1 MDRFRTKQTG
11 ETYKIEFDFSTIA
24 TGLTI
29 SSAVVSAKVVSTGV
43 DVTSTITTV
52 ASQTISGTSV
62 YVLVKAGTDGTDY
75 LITCKATAS
84 DGSIYELEGLMLV
97 ADVPLTAETA
107 TTGPGCV
114 VRPILE
120 PVSLAELKL
129 HLRIDHSDEDEL
141 LKSILLTARETVE
154 NFTARALLTQT
165 WDYCLNYWPDGDFIE
180 LPYGNLQSVTSV
192 KYKDS
197 DGTETTLTETTDYL
211 VETNKEQKGRIVLPY
226 GESWPSDTLYPSNPI
241 TIRFVCGWTKATD
254 VPSSIKSALLLL
266 AADSYNM
273 REIHTDRQIYENKAV
288 YNLLYNY
295 KFWSA

>member
-11 ETYKIEFDFSTIA
+11 ESYYIEFDFSSVSSTLVIA
-24 TGLTI
+24 
-29 SSAVVSAKVVSTGV
+29 SAATTAKIVSTGV
-43 DVTSTITTV
+43 DATSTITTV
-52 ASQTISGTSV
+52 GSQTITGQSV
-62 YVLVKAGTDGTDY
+62 FVWVKAGTDGTDY
-75 LITCKATAS
+75 LITCKATEAAT
-84 DGSIYELEGLMLV
+84 GAVYELEGLMLV

-107 TTGPGCV
+107 TTGPGCI

-141 LKSILLTARETVE
+141 LKLILLTARESVE

-165 WDYCLNYWPDGDFIE
+165 WDICLDSFPNGDFIE

-254 VPSSIKSALLLL
+254 IPSSIKSAILLW
-266 AADSYNM
+266 AADSYNL

-295 KFWSA
+295 KFWS

>member
-11 ETYKIEFDFSTIA
+11 ESYYIEFDFSTIDS
-24 TGLTI
+24 TLTI

-43 DVTSTITTV
+43 DATATITTA
-52 ASQTISGTSV
+52 ASQSISGQSV
-62 YVLVKAGTDGTDY
+62 FVLVKAGTDGTDY
-75 LITCKATAS
+75 LITCVATAS
-84 DGSIYELEGLMLV
+84 DGSVYELEGLMLV

-141 LKSILLTARETVE
+141 LKALLLTARERVE
-154 NFTARALLTQT
+154 DFTARALLSQT
-165 WDYCLNYWPDGDFIE
+165 WDICLNDWPDEDFIE

-197 DGTETTLTETTDYL
+197 DGTETTLVVTTDYL
-211 VETNKEQKGRIVLPY
+211 VETNKENRGRIVLPY

-241 TIRFVCGWTKATD
+241 TIRFVCGWTKASD
-254 VPSSIKSALLLL
+254 VPYSIKAAIKLL
-266 AADSYNM
+266 AADYYNM

-288 YNLLYNY
+288 YNLLYSY
-295 KFWSA
+295 KLWSF

>member
-11 ETYKIEFDFSTIA
+11 ESYKIEFDFSTIA

-29 SSAVVSAKVVSTGV
+29 ASATTTAKVVSTGV
-43 DVTSTITTV
+43 DVTDTITTA

-62 YVLVKAGTDGTDY
+62 YVVVKAGTDGTDY

-84 DGSIYELEGLMLV
+84 DGSVYELEGLMLV

-141 LKSILLTARETVE
+141 LKLILLTARESVE
-154 NFTARALLTQT
+154 NFTARALLSQT
-165 WDYCLNYWPDGDFIE
+165 WDYCLNDWPDEDFIE

-192 KYKDS
+192 KYKDC

-226 GESWPSDTLYPSNPI
+226 GVSWPSDTLYPSNPI

-266 AADSYNM
+266 AADSYNIK
-273 REIHTDRQIYENKAV
+273 EIHTDRQIYENKAV

-295 KFWSA
+295 KLWSC

>member
-29 SSAVVSAKVVSTGV
+29 ASAVTTAKVVSTGV
-43 DVTSTITTV
+43 DVTDTITTA
-52 ASQTISGTSV
+52 ASQSISGTSV

-84 DGSIYELEGLMLV
+84 DGSVYELEGLMLV

-141 LKSILLTARETVE
+141 LKLILLTARESVE
-154 NFTARALLTQT
+154 KFTARALLTQT
-165 WDYCLNYWPDGDFIE
+165 WDICLNEWPDEDFIE

-226 GESWPSDTLYPSNPI
+226 GVSWPSDTLYPSHPI

-266 AADSYNM
+266 AADSYNL

-295 KFWSA
+295 KFWSC

>member
-1 MDRFRTKQTG
+1 VTTA
-11 ETYKIEFDFSTIA
+11 KI
-24 TGLTI
+24 
-29 SSAVVSAKVVSTGV
+29 VSTGV
-43 DVTSTITTV
+43 DVTSTITTA
-52 ASQTISGTSV
+52 ASQSIVGQSV
-62 YVLVKAGTDGTDY
+62 FVWVKAGTDGTDY

-141 LKSILLTARETVE
+141 LNAVLLTARERVE
-154 NFTARALLTQT
+154 DFTGRALLTQT
-165 WDYCLNYWPDGDFIE
+165 HDICLNDWPDGDYIE

-192 KYKDS
+192 KYKAT
-197 DGTETTLTETTDYL
+197 DGTETTLTVTTDYL
-211 VETNKEQKGRIVLPY
+211 VETNKENRGRIVLPY

-241 TIRFVCGWTKATD
+241 TIRFVCGWTKASD
-254 VPSSIKSALLLL
+254 VPYSIKAAIKLL
-266 AADSYNM
+266 AADYYNM
-273 REIHTDRQIYENKAV
+273 REIHTDRQIFENKAV
-288 YNLLYNY
+288 YNLLYSY
-295 KFWSA
+295 KLWSF